1 VEQSR
6 CLKKVVGLRTKLEKR
21 VEHSRTKRNKIEPS
35 RCLQTGACGCAELD
49 TRMNAWSDTL
59 STPTSLL
66 AKGCGSTYPRP
77 TADSC
82 LFVPMGVA
90 KVDGF
95 HRTRTSPPGH
105 ELVVLRV
112 AVVEAASSVE
122 VGTWYRNDVCLL
134 CPNNTKGRR
143 HGCVCE
149 TKRCESNELINFT
162 IRSRTSEGYRV
173 CFRPSV
179 GGFPFGLACY
189 YSLLK

>member
-1 VEQSR
+1 MEQSR
-6 CLKKVVGLRTKLEKR
+6 CLQMVVELPTKLNKR
-21 VEHSRTKRNKIEPS
+21 VEHSRTERNKIEPS
-35 RCLQTGACGCAELD
+35 RCLQMGACGCAELD
-49 TRMNAWSDTL
+49 TRMNAWSDAL

-77 TADSC
+77 TANSC

-122 VGTWYRNDVCLL
+122 VGTWYRNDESLL
-134 CPNNTKGRR
+134 RPNNTKGRR

-149 TKRCESNELINFT
+149 TQK
-162 IRSRTSEGYRV
+162 
-173 CFRPSV
+173 
-179 GGFPFGLACY
+179 
-189 YSLLK
+189 